1 MAYAQVSYGS
11 TGASVS
17 ALQEKLNANGY
28 SLTVD
33 GVFGAAT
40 EKAVK
45 DYQKKNGLTADG
57 VVGKTTWGSLL
68 TSPAGSADPTTGKQV
83 LSGVSDETYDRLFDL
98 EQGYRPS
105 ADVTAAGDEL
115 GSVAASRPEQYAS
128 SFEEELQRLYEELA
142 ARPNFSYDPKE
153 DAAYHSYAALY
164 EQAGK
169 QAMTDT
175 LGKAAALTGGYN
187 SSYAQTAAQQAYHG
201 YLQQLSQLMPQ
212 LEENARARHEAE
224 GEALEKRYELTA
236 QQEKAE
242 QAAWEQAYEA
252 WQQRMKAAESAYND
266 AYDRDYNAY
275 KTMLDYF
282 ADKAAAEQKASGG
295 KTVNSGKAAEKETGA
310 ESLSSTAA
318 GSLQRAMENY
328 LSHGDEAAARA
339 LAEKYA
345 ARMTAQQK
353 RRFEALFEKF
363 GLTMGAEKE

>member
-1 MAYAQVSYGS
+1 MAYAEVSYGS
-11 TGASVS
+11 TGSAVS

-28 SLTVD
+28 RLEVD
-33 GVFGAAT
+33 GVFGNET
-40 EKAVK
+40 KKAVK
-45 DYQKKNGLTADG
+45 DYQKKKGLQVDG
-57 VVGKTTWGSLL
+57 IAGTETWGSLL
-68 TSPAGSADPTTGKQV
+68 KSPAASDGPTTGKQV

-201 YLQQLSQLMPQ
+201 YLQQLAQLMPQ

-224 GEALEKRYELTA
+224 GEAMQQRYELTA
-236 QQEKAE
+236 QQQKAE
-242 QAAWEQAYEA
+242 
-252 WQQRMKAAESAYND
+252 
-266 AYDRDYNAY
+266 
-275 KTMLDYF
+275 
-282 ADKAAAEQKASGG
+282 
-295 KTVNSGKAAEKETGA
+295 
-310 ESLSSTAA
+310 
-318 GSLQRAMENY
+318 
-328 LSHGDEAAARA
+328 
-339 LAEKYA
+339 
-345 ARMTAQQK
+345 
-353 RRFEALFEKF
+353 
-363 GLTMGAEKE
+363 